1 MTDTQQPKPR
11 MNIATALNS
20 RYMRYA
26 YVMLLS
32 LFKNQP
38 ENIDIRIYL
47 LNTDLTD
54 TDRTHLS
61 ELVAKYRQ
69 TIYFIHIDKGI
80 FPASCPV
87 SDSWSLEAYFRLM
100 ICDILPDDID
110 RLLYLD
116 VDIIINQSLTELYQ
130 TDFGENMLCACA
142 DPYQD
147 YFPDIRNDIFA
158 EQLRQGFT
166 YFNSGV
172 ILFSLAAMRGR
183 YHLVDYMKTAQNLN
197 FHLEAPDQDLLNYMH
212 WQEVKIL
219 DANKYNLLA
228 RLAYQHDIHY
238 NEVKQAVSIVHFS
251 GNKPWQ
257 GQFVHFD
264 IEQLW
269 WDYAMQT
276 PFAFELMKE
285 YIEAAT
291 NQPYIYNTMQQL
303 SLEKQRLSEELGK
316 STALCQKLLQLI
328 PSE

>member
-1 MTDTQQPKPR
+1 MTDTQLPKLR

-32 LFKNQP
+32 LFENQP

-61 ELVAKYRQ
+61 ELTAKYRQ
-69 TIYFIHIDKGI
+69 TIYFIHIDKSI

-87 SDSWSLEAYFRLM
+87 SDSWSLEAYFRLA
-100 ICDILPDDID
+100 ICDVLPNDID

-116 VDIIINQSLTELYQ
+116 VDIIINKSLIELYQ
-130 TDFGENMLCACA
+130 TDFEGNVLCATP
-142 DPYQD
+142 DPYQGS
-147 YFPDIRNDIFA
+147 FPDIRNEIFA
-158 EQLRQGFT
+158 EHLRRGFT
-166 YFNSGV
+166 YFSSGM
-172 ILFSLAAMRGR
+172 ILFSLLAMRDK
-183 YHLVDYMKTAQNLN
+183 YHLTDYMKIAQKLD
-197 FHLEAPDQDLLNYMH
+197 FHLEAPDQDLLNYVH
-212 WQEVKIL
+212 WQEVKLL
-219 DANKYNLLA
+219 DANKHHLFA

-238 NEVKQAVSIVHFS
+238 EEIKQVTMVHFP
-251 GNKPWQ
+251 GNKPWE